1 MRTPPFRFRARVAAG
16 VAAVLLTG
24 VTACGAGGST
34 SAAPRSDTAPLTASQ
49 AQTRPAPSQGAVGR
63 RLAELEKTH
72 QMRIGAWALDTGT
85 GRVLT
90 HRADERFPFL
100 STFKAI
106 ACGAVLHK
114 ARRSDPGLLDRVIHY
129 TAADLVPNSPVTKE
143 HVETGMTVADLCHA
157 AITVSDNTAGNLV
170 LRQIGGPAGH
180 TAFLRS
186 LGDRVSRH
194 DRWETDLNLWSP
206 GERRDTV
213 TPRAWGRDL
222 RELTLGRTLV
232 PADRARLI
240 GWMKA
245 AGTGG
250 ARIRAG
256 LPGWS
261 VGDKTGTGG
270 TYGTANDIAIAY
282 PPSGGAPLIFAI
294 TTNRRAS
301 DGSADEKAIADTA
314 AILAEGL
321 GARSVSRP
329 A

>member
-1 MRTPPFRFRARVAAG
+1 MRTPPSRFRVRLAAG
-16 VAAVLLTG
+16 AAAVLLTG
-24 VTACGAGGST
+24 VTACGAGGGST
-34 SAAPRSDTAPLTASQ
+34 SAAPRSDTAPLA
-49 AQTRPAPSQGAVGR
+49 APARPALSQGTVAE
-63 RLAELEKTH
+63 RLNELERTH
-72 QMRIGAWALDTGT
+72 QARIGAWALDTGT

-100 STFKAI
+100 STFKAV
-106 ACGAVLHK
+106 ACGAVLRK
-114 ARRSDPGLLDRVIHY
+114 ARRSDPGLLDRVIRY
-129 TAADLVPNSPVTKE
+129 TEDDLVPNSPVTEK
-143 HVETGMTVADLCHA
+143 HVATGMSVADLCHA

-180 TAFLRS
+180 TAFFRS

-222 RELTLGRTLV
+222 RELTLGRALV
-232 PADRARLI
+232 PADRARLV

-245 AGTGG
+245 AETGG

-256 LPGWS
+256 LPPGWI

-282 PPSGGAPLIFAI
+282 PPSGGAPLIIVI

-301 DGSADEKAIADTA
+301 GGSADEKAIAETA
-314 AILAEGL
+314 AILAQGL
-321 GARSVSRP
+321 GARPVSRP